1 MAGTFP
7 SEKIVRENRPE
18 YVLESFFYIKPWQ
31 VEEMPKWKMFLLDS
45 GAFTFMHGVEASS
58 KPVDWDGYL
67 SRYIDF
73 INRHDVQHFFELDVD
88 IIVGYDAVKRMR
100 ARLEAETGKRSIP
113 VWHRSRGLDEFKN
126 LCRDYPYIG
135 IGGFAIK
142 HIQPSEYGYIK
153 RLVQYGRYEGGMRM
167 IETKKTTAP
176 EASVGADVVQP
187 SQKFNTNIIANE
199 PAQINLQTTENEK
212 KFALNTVSMSELYDT
227 VYPPRKPIV
236 DGLLYGGTYLFVG
249 APKVGKSFFMGQ
261 LAYHV
266 AMGLPLWEYKVH
278 QGTVL
283 YLALEDDYA
292 RLQHRLSRMFGVEE
306 AASLYFATQA
316 KTLSEG
322 LDQQLEHFIREHPDV
337 RLIIIDTLQKVR
349 EVGGDR
355 YSYASDYE
363 IVTKLKAFSDKYG
376 ICLLVVHHTRKME
389 AEDSFDMISG
399 TNGLLG
405 AADGAFI
412 LQKKKR
418 TDNTA
423 ILDVVG
429 RDQPD
434 QELTLEFNRER
445 CLWMFQKAETELWKQ
460 PPDPLLEA
468 VSRLLSQDAPEW
480 NGSPTELLAKLPDVG
495 VQANVLTR
503 KLNVSADRLYND
515 YGIRYESKRT
525 HEGRS
530 VSLKLETQGVTI
542 CDGRDGIF
550 ECGPD
555 IENTV
560 TIDTTVTEEVKP

>member
-1 MAGTFP
+1 MT
-7 SEKIVRENRPE
+7 R
-18 YVLESFFYIKPWQ
+18 
-31 VEEMPKWKMFLLDS
+31 
-45 GAFTFMHGVEASS
+45 FT
-58 KPVDWDGYL
+58 
-67 SRYIDF
+67 
-73 INRHDVQHFFELDVD
+73 
-88 IIVGYDAVKRMR
+88 
-100 ARLEAETGKRSIP
+100 
-113 VWHRSRGLDEFKN
+113 
-126 LCRDYPYIG
+126 
-135 IGGFAIK
+135 
-142 HIQPSEYGYIK
+142 
-153 RLVQYGRYEGGMRM
+153 
-167 IETKKTTAP
+167 
-176 EASVGADVVQP
+176 
-187 SQKFNTNIIANE
+187 
-199 PAQINLQTTENEK
+199 
-212 KFALNTVSMSELYDT
+212 
-227 VYPPRKPIV
+227 PPRKPIV